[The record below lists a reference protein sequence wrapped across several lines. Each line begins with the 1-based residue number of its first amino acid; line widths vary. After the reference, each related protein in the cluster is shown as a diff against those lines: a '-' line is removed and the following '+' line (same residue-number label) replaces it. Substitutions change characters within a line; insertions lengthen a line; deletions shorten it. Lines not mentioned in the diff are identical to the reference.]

1 MSSTMLQLIQQATS
15 EMGVTVP
22 SSVAGNTSTDVVQL
36 LALLN
41 AVGYEVQREHQ
52 WEAMTVEYRFST
64 VYYQYTADTT
74 NGSASI
80 SSMSSTTGLTDD
92 PTYFTVTGTGVPQD
106 TYLSSVNSGASTAVL
121 SQEMQA
127 TGTGVTLTFSQTKYE
142 LPSGFDRLIDRTDWD
157 KSQHW
162 EMLGPE
168 TAQQWQWLKSGFIS
182 TGPRVRFRVLGG
194 LFQIWPALAAEH
206 LLGFEYVSNLWVTA
220 SGQATPNKT
229 SFTVDTDTCIFPD
242 RLMVLGLKK
251 KYYEAKG
258 FDTTALQRDYRMQLD
273 ISKANDA
280 GSPTLS
286 FAPRPGSVLL
296 TWDNIP
302 DSNYGT

>member
-1 MSSTMLQLIQQATS
+1 MATMLQLVQQATA
-15 EMGVTVP
+15 EMGISVP
-22 SSVAGNTSTDVVQL
+22 TSVAGNTTQDVVQL

-52 WEAMTVEYRFST
+52 WEALTVEYRFT
-64 VYYQYTADTT
+64 TPFYQYTADVTDGSTT
-74 NGSASI
+74 IASL
-80 SSMSSTTGLTDD
+80 SSTTGLTST
-92 PTYFTVTGTGVPQD
+92 PTYFTVTGVGIQDD
-106 TYLSSVNSGASTAVL
+106 TYLVSVNSGASTAVI
-121 SQEMQA
+121 SNEADASA
-127 TGTGVTLTFSQTKYE
+127 TGTTLTFSQTKFD

-194 LFQIWPALAAEH
+194 LFQIFPALAAEH

-220 SGQATPNKT
+220 SGQSTPNKT
-229 SFTVDTDTCIFPD
+229 SFTVDNDTCIFPD

-251 KYYEAKG
+251 KYFEAKG
-258 FDTTALQRDYRMQLD
+258 MDTLALSRDYAMQLD
-273 ISKANDA
+273 IAKSNDA

-286 FAPRPGSVLL
+286 FAPRPGSVLI
-296 TWDNIP
+296 TWDNLP
-302 DSNYGT
+302 DSGYGQ